1 MKNTLV
7 SVVVPV
13 YNEEAS
19 LAEFHRELSGVLR
32 GLGVPTEVLYVDD
45 GSTDGTPAALAAV
58 QREDP
63 SASVIELSRNFGHQ
77 AALSAGLELSR
88 GAAVVTMDSDLQH
101 DPALIPAMLER
112 WRAGAMVVTA
122 VRREDPSAGA
132 AKRLSSVL
140 FYRAINLLS
149 DTPVTADAPDFR
161 LLDRKAV
168 DALCAMK
175 ESHRFLRGMVG
186 WLGFPQATLPFE
198 PRPRRGGRAG
208 YTWGKMAAF
217 ALDGIVSFSTRPL
230 RLALWLGVGALVVT
244 ACYAAYILGMFVLTS
259 ELVKGWASIVLLV
272 MFLGSI
278 QLVILG
284 IFGEYIGRIFEQVKG
299 RPLFLV
305 REVRPGRD
313 RG

>member
-1 MKNTLV
+1 MKTPLL

-13 YNEEAS
+13 FNEEAV

-32 GLGVPTEVLYVDD
+32 GLGDPYEVLFVDD
-45 GSTDGTPAALAAV
+45 GSTDGTSAVLAAL

-63 SASVIELSRNFGHQ
+63 AASVVELSRNFGHQ

-122 VRREDPSAGA
+122 VRRDDPSAGA
-132 AKRLSSVL
+132 AKRLSSAL

-149 DTPVTADAPDFR
+149 DTPVTANAPDFR

-168 DALCAMK
+168 DALCSMK

-186 WLGFPQATLPFE
+186 WLGFSQASLPFE
-198 PRPRRGGRAG
+198 PRPRRAGRAG

-230 RLALWLGVGALVVT
+230 RLALWLGVGALAVT
-244 ACYAAYILGMFVLTS
+244 TCYAAYILVLFILTA

-272 MFLGSI
+272 MFLGSS
-278 QLVILG
+278 QLVLLG
-284 IFGEYIGRIFEQVKG
+284 IFGEYIGRIYEQVKG

>member
-1 MKNTLV
+1 MTKALL

-13 YNEEAS
+13 FNEEAA
-19 LAEFHRELSGVLR
+19 LAEFHGELSRVLR
-32 GLGVPTEVLYVDD
+32 GLEQPSEIVFVDD
-45 GSTDGTPAALAAV
+45 GSTDGTAALLADIRRA
-58 QREDP
+58 DP
-63 SASVIELSRNFGHQ
+63 SASVVELSRNFGHQ

-122 VRREDPSAGA
+122 VREDDRTLGT
-132 AKRLSSVL
+132 AKRLSSRL

-149 DTPVTADAPDFR
+149 DTPVTAHAPDFR

-168 DALCAMK
+168 DALCSMR

-186 WLGFPQATLPFE
+186 WLGFPQATVPFT

-208 YTWGKMAAF
+208 YTWPKMVAF

-230 RLALWLGVGALVVT
+230 RLALWLGLAALAAT
-244 ACYAAYILGMFVLTS
+244 TCYALYVACLFAFTATLI
-259 ELVKGWASIVLLV
+259 KGWASIVVLV
-272 MFLGSI
+272 MFLGSS
-278 QLVILG
+278 QLVLLG
-284 IFGEYIGRIFEQVKG
+284 IFGEYIGRIYEQVKG
-299 RPLFLV
+299 RPLFLIRDV
-305 REVRPGRD
+305 HPGRD

>member
-1 MKNTLV
+1 MTKGLL

-13 YNEEAS
+13 YNEAAS
-19 LAEFHRELSGVLR
+19 LAEFHRELSQVLR
-32 GLGVPTEVLYVDD
+32 SLGRPCEIVFVDD
-45 GSTDGTPAALAAV
+45 GSTDETPALLAAI
-58 QREDP
+58 QHGDP
-63 SASVIELSRNFGHQ
+63 SASVVELSRNFGHQ

-101 DPALIPAMLER
+101 DPALIPAMLAR
-112 WRAGAMVVTA
+112 WEAGALVVTA
-122 VRREDPSAGA
+122 VREDDPSAGA
-132 AKRLSSVL
+132 AKKLSSAL

-149 DTPVTADAPDFR
+149 DTPVTAHAPDFR

-168 DALCAMK
+168 DALNAMK

-186 WLGFPQATLPFE
+186 WLGFSQASISFK

-208 YTWGKMAAF
+208 YTWPKMAAF

-230 RLALWLGVGALVVT
+230 RLALWLGVAALTVT
-244 ACYAAYILGMFVLTS
+244 TCYALYILGMSLFTAQ
-259 ELVKGWASIVLLV
+259 LVKGWASIVLLV
-272 MFLGSI
+272 MFLGSS
-278 QLVILG
+278 QLVLLG
-284 IFGEYIGRIFEQVKG
+284 IFGEYIGRIYEQVKG